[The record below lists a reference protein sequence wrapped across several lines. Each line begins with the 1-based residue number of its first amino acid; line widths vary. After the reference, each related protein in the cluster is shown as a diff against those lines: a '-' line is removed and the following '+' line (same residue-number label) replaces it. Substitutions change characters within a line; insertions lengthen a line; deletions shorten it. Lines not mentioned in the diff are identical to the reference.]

1 MPSCLVEPFQSSQFQ
16 YLENLPDEPLQ
27 VMLLC
32 RPGFESETGQEIQ
45 AVAQTCEVY
54 GYVKTVEQSG
64 QVAFVCYDTS
74 SALRLFQRLTVND
87 LVFAR
92 DLMLALP
99 ELSQLDPADRVA
111 GIMALISAGPEVCQ
125 IVTWFNDTNEGKSLA
140 KLCKKLV
147 SPLKQALKNTCRNST
162 NEPQSDSSQSDS
174 FHTDI
179 SHINC
184 SHTDAHQSSVNP
196 LNQSRAIWQADSPL
210 CLNLL
215 FTSGTSAVVG
225 YSLKSRQPKWPCG
238 VAYLKMP
245 SDGPSRSTLKLDEA
259 ILLFFDKSEQ
269 QQLFGLGK
277 TAVDL
282 GACPGG
288 WTYQLVKRELQ
299 VMAIDNGA
307 MADALMKSGQVE
319 HIKADGFHFRPPYR
333 VNWLV
338 CDMVEKPMRVAELMA
353 SWLAEGD
360 CERAIFNLKLPM
372 KKRYQAL
379 LECQRIIDDILGS
392 KPYQLSAKQL
402 YHDREEVTCYLAA
415 I

>member
-1 MPSCLVEPFQSSQFQ
+1 
-16 YLENLPDEPLQ
+16 
-27 VMLLC
+27 
-32 RPGFESETGQEIQ
+32 
-45 AVAQTCEVY
+45 
-54 GYVKTVEQSG
+54 
-64 QVAFVCYDTS
+64 
-74 SALRLFQRLTVND
+74 
-87 LVFAR
+87 
-92 DLMLALP
+92 
-99 ELSQLDPADRVA
+99 
-111 GIMALISAGPEVCQ
+111 
-125 IVTWFNDTNEGKSLA
+125 
-140 KLCKKLV
+140 
-147 SPLKQALKNTCRNST
+147 
-162 NEPQSDSSQSDS
+162 
-174 FHTDI
+174 
-179 SHINC
+179 
-184 SHTDAHQSSVNP
+184 
-196 LNQSRAIWQADSPL
+196 
-210 CLNLL
+210 
-215 FTSGTSAVVG
+215 
-225 YSLKSRQPKWPCG
+225 
-238 VAYLKMP
+238 MP

-259 ILLFFDKSEQ
+259 ILFFFDKSEQ

-307 MADALMKSGQVE
+307 MAEALMKSGQVE

-402 YHDREEVTCYLAA
+402 YHDREEVTCYLAV